1 MDTSP
6 QISTVSLPSNL
17 ADILNRHDLDDE
29 MFMYY
34 LFILKGNDDA
44 IYELTMRRWA
54 NIETQTP
61 QNPFES
67 HNLEPQNPIEIQ
79 VDDPTIPCTSSTTTT
94 SPNDIHSETVGGD
107 MDDQSSAE
115 SSGCSSSNEGVPIG
129 DNAMDGEGYISDSS
143 SLGYYDDPI
152 TPGGIYI
159 GPGLEVPENESTP
172 EYDSDGIE
180 IVPGV
185 QLF

>member
-1 MDTSP
+1 MFLKKNCLHYNRVCLFGYLHELSLDSAYYSAMDTSP

-67 HNLEPQNPIEIQ
+67 HNLEPQNPIESQ
-79 VDDPTIPCTSSTTTT
+79 VDDPTIPCTS
-94 SPNDIHSETVGGD
+94 
-107 MDDQSSAE
+107 
-115 SSGCSSSNEGVPIG
+115 VPQ
-129 DNAMDGEGYISDSS
+129 DGLPMLTEA
-143 SLGYYDDPI
+143 
-152 TPGGIYI
+152 
-159 GPGLEVPENESTP
+159 
-172 EYDSDGIE
+172 
-180 IVPGV
+180 
-185 QLF
+185 